1 MPRRTWFRSKPW
13 IFVSADDI
21 SVIDQVI
28 GSQTRQYTIMED
40 CSEII
45 NAAALGN
52 SPESTITIVNRTKR
66 KRGASATVETSPSK
80 RSKTRA
86 ASQEVTRNSSK
97 PVPKKLGRPR
107 KNQQQSTTN
116 NSSVKK
122 PKDVWDIEH
131 ASPREDATKPTA
143 NKKAKRSR
151 KITPQNDGVP
161 SAVQPSSP
169 ITRQRVGAAEGMKRS
184 TRATAKDDGQDNVSL
199 NNEVDWAKKPCQN
212 ISRPQKQAKSSRLS
226 TPPTQ
231 AIVRDSSIPLA
242 ATPTSNIA
250 TPREERRNQPPEQP
264 QEDDESEKED
274 DASGEQSDSD
284 CVDSAGDG
292 QEGASK
298 ELDRR
303 QASHDESSQRA
314 NGDEA
319 TVEVMDLLGQET
331 EWQKVLNSARN
342 VYRFKIATDIIK
354 SLVKDIKKAKS
365 IYEQLR
371 NAAETEE
378 VVLDEQNVELQD
390 KFEAIEE
397 KIEALAEKTEHSE
410 RIRMHR
416 EIYSRAIPAIVFLL
430 EAAFSLRT
438 SQPDGLRNS
447 SALVEIIRIQD
458 MIVSLS
464 HEVRGWKIKPGTGKP
479 IIRPTSGVI
488 LPCIRDMRDKA
499 FKKELEKLRRVE
511 KTKHNA
517 LLSQQRSSSERRQR
531 DAETLPENKICPY
544 RQEEYYVREQERLHY
559 KKKTVYDAARDFQTM
574 KAPPA
579 PNRSTT
585 SRQGWTVDQTKA
597 LVRQLA
603 DEKLSNLPSK
613 LSRICQLQHY

>member
-1 MPRRTWFRSKPW
+1 MTRRTWFRSKPW
-13 IFVSADDI
+13 IFVSADDV
-21 SVIDQVI
+21 SLIDQVV

-45 NAAALGN
+45 NVAALGN
-52 SPESTITIVNRTKR
+52 SPEPTTTTANRTKR
-66 KRGASATVETSPSK
+66 KRDASTTVEPSPNK
-80 RSKTRA
+80 RSKTRVTSQQA
-86 ASQEVTRNSSK
+86 ARCSSK
-97 PVPKKLGRPR
+97 PVAKKLGRPK
-107 KNQQQSTTN
+107 KNQQQSTIN
-116 NSSVKK
+116 SSSVKK

-151 KITPQNDGVP
+151 KITPQNDGAP
-161 SAVQPSSP
+161 PAVWPSSP
-169 ITRQRVGAAEGMKRS
+169 VARQSVGVSQGLKRS
-184 TRATAKDDGQDNVSL
+184 TRATAKDDGQDNGFS

-212 ISRPQKQAKSSRLS
+212 ISRPQKQTKSSGLSLPSNQAIIRVSS
-226 TPPTQ
+226 TPLEATSTSN
-231 AIVRDSSIPLA
+231 V
-242 ATPTSNIA
+242 ATPE
-250 TPREERRNQPPEQP
+250 EERRKQPSEQP
-264 QEDDESEKED
+264 QQADKSGKED
-274 DASGEQSDSD
+274 DASDEHSDSD
-284 CVDSAGDG
+284 CVDSAGDD
-292 QEGASK
+292 QEGASR
-298 ELDRR
+298 ELDGR

-319 TVEVMDLLGQET
+319 TAEIMDLLGQET
-331 EWQKVLNSARN
+331 EWQKVLSSARN
-342 VYRFKIATDIIK
+342 VYRFKIATDTIK
-354 SLVKDIKKAKS
+354 NLVKNTMKAKS
-365 IYEQLR
+365 IYEQLG

-378 VVLDEQNVELQD
+378 DVLDEQSVELQD
-390 KFEAIEE
+390 NFEAIEE
-397 KIEALAEKTEHSE
+397 KIEALAEETEHSE

-488 LPCIRDMRDKA
+488 LPGIRDMRDKV

-511 KTKHNA
+511 KTKCNA
-517 LLSQQRSSSERRQR
+517 LLTHQRSSSQSGLR

-544 RQEEYYVREQERLHY
+544 KQEMYYIREQEKLFN
-559 KKKTVYDAARDFQTM
+559 KKKTVYDAARGFQNM
-574 KAPPA
+574 KAPIASKGNP
-579 PNRSTT
+579 T
-585 SRQGWTVDQTKA
+585 SRRGWTEEQAKA

-603 DEKLSNLPSK
+603 NERLSSLPGKL
-613 LSRICQLQHY
+613 RQIC